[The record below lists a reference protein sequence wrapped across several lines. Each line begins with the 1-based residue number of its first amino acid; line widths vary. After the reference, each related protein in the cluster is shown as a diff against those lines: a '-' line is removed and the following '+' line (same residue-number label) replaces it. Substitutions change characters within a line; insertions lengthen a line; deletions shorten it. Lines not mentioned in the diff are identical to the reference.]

1 MARSG
6 RVILGQVRQGEE
18 LLSSQLGWDWAGLG
32 MDRQGEG
39 R

>member
-18 LLSSQLGWDWAGLG
+18 LLISQLGWDWAELG
-32 MDRQGEG
+32 MDRHGVG